1 MICVLFFFR
10 RLFYTRARLLLAC
23 VGVRALVCR
32 RRRRRQRA
40 CARRVPES
48 KDFEEEKSEH
58 QPFFFCFFPSLCKG
72 FRELKTSLFAHNLEE
87 RDDGD
92 ENGVEQR
99 QTGQSSSLDFEQQ
112 QQQ

>member
-1 MICVLFFFR
+1 MISVLFFFR

-48 KDFEEEKSEH
+48 KDFEEEKVNTTH
-58 QPFFFCFFPSLCKG
+58 PRAHFFFVFFPRLRWLSRVEDVTIRTQSR
-72 FRELKTSLFAHNLEE
+72 RE
-87 RDDGD
+87 R
-92 ENGVEQR
+92 
-99 QTGQSSSLDFEQQ
+99 
-112 QQQ
+112 